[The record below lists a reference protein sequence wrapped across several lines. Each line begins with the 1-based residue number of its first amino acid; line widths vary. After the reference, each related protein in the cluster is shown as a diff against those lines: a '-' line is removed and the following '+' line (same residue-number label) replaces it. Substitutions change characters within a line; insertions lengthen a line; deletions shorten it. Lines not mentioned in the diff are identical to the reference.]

1 MVFELS
7 APNRIIFGNGSI
19 NQVREVAPALGK
31 HALVVCG
38 GGSVPVEHV
47 IRPVEESGVSVT
59 LFRVTREPDIPTIRK
74 GVTVSRASNCD
85 IVIGFGGGSV
95 LDSAKAIAALITN
108 PGDVL
113 DYLEVIGQG
122 KTIENISA
130 PMLALPT
137 TAGTGTEV
145 TKNAVIRS
153 PNHNVKVSMRSQKM
167 IPTVAIV
174 DPELTYTMPPSIT
187 ASTGM
192 DALTQ
197 VIEAYVSIRAN
208 PLTDAISKEG
218 IRRGARSLLIAF
230 KNGLNR
236 QAREDMAMTSL
247 FGGLALANAGLGAVH
262 GFAGPIGGM
271 FNAPH
276 GAICAS
282 LLSSVMKYNVQELGK
297 TEAGAEV
304 RKRYQKIFTIMTGD
318 QNVSI
323 QEGVSWISQLAD
335 DLRIPGLREIGVK
348 QSDFDQIITKSKV
361 SSSMQKNPVV
371 LEEGTMRAIL
381 SEAY

>member
-197 VIEAYVSIRAN
+197 VIEAYVSILAN

-218 IRRGARSLLIAF
+218 IRRGVF
-230 KNGLNR
+230 
-236 QAREDMAMTSL
+236 
-247 FGGLALANAGLGAVH
+247 ANC
-262 GFAGPIGGM
+262 F
-271 FNAPH
+271 
-276 GAICAS
+276 
-282 LLSSVMKYNVQELGK
+282 
-297 TEAGAEV
+297 
-304 RKRYQKIFTIMTGD
+304 
-318 QNVSI
+318 
-323 QEGVSWISQLAD
+323 
-335 DLRIPGLREIGVK
+335 
-348 QSDFDQIITKSKV
+348 
-361 SSSMQKNPVV
+361 
-371 LEEGTMRAIL
+371 
-381 SEAY
+381 